1 MDEKEKKTEYHE
13 FEFGEGVDAMASSS
27 ATDCT
32 GVMWRS
38 PYTDAEFDSY
48 RDVYDF
54 EPPEPGKYPSATENA
69 FSDIN
74 RKLKENQKNKNS

>member
-13 FEFGEGVDAMASSS
+13 FEFGEGVDAMNSSS
-27 ATDCT
+27 VTDCT

-48 RDVYDF
+48 RDIYDF
-54 EPPEPGKYPSATENA
+54 EPPETGKYPSATENA
-69 FSDIN
+69 FSNVN
-74 RKLKENQKNKNS
+74 RELKEKKNNNS